1 MKNYI
6 GISLLTLSIFSCS
19 DDTENVNNQTNL
31 CEYTRIEMDA
41 SSKFPLTPESA
52 TAVWN
57 WKLSNDTL
65 KVQTL
70 NYLTDP
76 DNSTVTYQTYFFKIE
91 NTCIEPIYCKQF
103 ILDDVNTEPT
113 IYQADFQTTIDSYI
127 ENEHFKFRV
136 DGFSNVTFNGSSV
149 NYNQFFKSPNGND
162 KIWVDLTSHETD
174 PVYGGYNWIAE

>member
-1 MKNYI
+1 MKNYLLI
-6 GISLLTLSIFSCS
+6 LLTLSLFSCS
-19 DDTENVNNQTNL
+19 EDAENANNQTNL

-41 SSKFPLTPESA
+41 SAKYPLTPESA

-70 NYLTDP
+70 NYLSGSEY
-76 DNSTVTYQTYFFKIE
+76 NLTYQTYYFKIE
-91 NTCIEPIYCKQF
+91 NTCIEPMYCKQF
-103 ILDDVNTEPT
+103 MSDDASPEQT
-113 IYQADFQTTIDSYI
+113 IYQADFQTTIDSYV
-127 ENEHFKFRV
+127 ENEYFKFRV
-136 DGFSNVTFNGSSV
+136 DGFSNVTFNGSPV
-149 NYNQFFKSPNGND
+149 NYNYFFKSPNGND

>member
-1 MKNYI
+1 MKNYLLI
-6 GISLLTLSIFSCS
+6 LLTLSLFSCS
-19 DDTENVNNQTNL
+19 EDAENANNQTNL

-41 SSKFPLTPESA
+41 SAKYPLTPESA

-70 NYLTDP
+70 NYLSGSEY
-76 DNSTVTYQTYFFKIE
+76 NLTYQTYYFKIE

-103 ILDDVNTEPT
+103 MSDDASPEQT
-113 IYQADFQTTIDSYI
+113 IYQADFQTTIDSYV
-127 ENEHFKFRV
+127 ENEYFKFRV
-136 DGFSNVTFNGSSV
+136 DGFSNVTFNGSPV
-149 NYNQFFKSPNGND
+149 NYNYFFKSPNGND

-174 PVYGGYNWIAE
+174 PPDLFLLVRCK

>member
-6 GISLLTLSIFSCS
+6 LMFLTLYLFSCS
-19 DDTENVNNQTNL
+19 EEADNVNNQTNL

-57 WKLSNDTL
+57 WKLLNDTL

-76 DNSTVTYQTYFFKIE
+76 GNYTLTYQTYYFKIE

-103 ILDDVNTEPT
+103 MSDDASPEQT
-113 IYQADFQTTIDSYI
+113 IYQADFQTTIDSYV
-127 ENEHFKFRV
+127 ENEYFKFRV
-136 DGFSNVTFNGSSV
+136 DGFSNITFNGSPV
-149 NYNQFFKSPNGND
+149 NYNYFFKSPNGND